1 MEKQTYYS
9 PLHSYIPKKETEKSL
24 THLCSYSVLD
34 NLSRTVI
41 LSLTPNKYTNLSKH
55 TATSI
60 HPSSPLNRTVP
71 IQPVRL
77 SGTKAKTKAKSNLL
91 YVT

>member
-60 HPSSPLNRTVP
+60 PLNRTVP

-77 SGTKAKTKAKSNLL
+77 SGTKAKTKAKAT
-91 YVT
+91 YFT